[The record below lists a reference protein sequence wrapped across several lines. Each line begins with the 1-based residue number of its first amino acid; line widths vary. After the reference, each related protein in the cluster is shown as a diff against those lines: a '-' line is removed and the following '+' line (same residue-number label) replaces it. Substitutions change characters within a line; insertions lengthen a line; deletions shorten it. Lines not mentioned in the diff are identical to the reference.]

1 MESRLITKDDF
12 EKLHQAFCYA
22 FSNYKVEFNLT
33 PDEFDV
39 RIHQKLNIDYSL
51 SASTFDGDEMI
62 GFILHTSNI
71 YEGIPTAFNG
81 GTGVIPGFRNQHA
94 GEELYE
100 YLLPKIA
107 EKSIARIL
115 LEVIDTND
123 KAIRLYE
130 KIGFTFRRKFFCY
143 KLEDSS
149 FFSNVED
156 FTKEGTA
163 IDIDEDFADFEPS
176 FVDSKNQLLKG
187 NETVLFVEH
196 EGKVAGYVVFQP
208 IFGRISQIAISRQH
222 RKEGLGKKLI
232 KGVLNRSKKKLTV
245 INVPEDEYDFQQFLL
260 TCGFENQVN
269 QFEMEL
275 II

>member
-12 EKLHQAFCYA
+12 EKLHEAFCHA
-22 FSNYKVEFNLT
+22 FSNYKVDFNLT
-33 PDEFDV
+33 PDEFDI
-39 RIHQKLNIDYSL
+39 RIHKKLNIDYDL
-51 SASTFDGDEMI
+51 SAATFDGDEMI

-81 GTGVIPGFRNQHA
+81 GTGVIPGFRNQRT

-100 YLLPKIA
+100 FLLPKIA

-123 KAIRLYE
+123 QAIRLYE
-130 KIGFTFRRKFFCY
+130 KIGFNFRRKFLCY

-149 FFSNVED
+149 FFSDSED
-156 FTKEGTA
+156 TTKEGAT
-163 IDIDEDFADFEPS
+163 ININEDFADFEPS
-176 FVDSKNQLLKG
+176 FVDSKNQLLQG
-187 NETVLFVEH
+187 NETVLLIEH
-196 EGKVAGYVVFQP
+196 ENEVAGYVVFQSL
-208 IFGRISQIAISRQH
+208 FGRISQIAISRQH
-222 RKEGLGKKLI
+222 RKKGLGKKLV
-232 KGVLNRSKKKLTV
+232 KGVLNRSQKKLTV
-245 INVPEDEYDFQQFLL
+245 INVPEDEYGFQQFLS